1 MGIIYVPFALIFQ
14 KILCEFRPLPTF
26 IFATLCLLLLEQLS
40 HLLWHPNLFLHFL
53 LSVCVCVFVC
63 CVRVP
68 VCLCVL
74 PAVSCGSFNC
84 FCAFSPGCSTA
95 MTHRLHCLLSFV
107 LAFAARFCCCY

>member
-53 LSVCVCVFVC
+53 LSVCVFVC
-63 CVRVP
+63 CVHVP
-68 VCLCVL
+68 VCLCV

-84 FCAFSPGCSTA
+84 FCAFPP
-95 MTHRLHCLLSFV
+95 
-107 LAFAARFCCCY
+107 AAPLQ